1 MKFTLLMGVLFTSVL
16 ALAQSSP
23 PRGGVSS
30 EWDVR
35 KLLEGLDLQT
45 QHLKP
50 IIERIKPE
58 SWVANGAPEAYV
70 VQWKTGQ
77 TELRYLLSSSE
88 ALARQP
94 DRLTLALDTYFRMQA
109 MESTFGSVIEG
120 IRKYQNPALADLVQ
134 AVMAENSTNRDRLR
148 QYIQDLAEQKE
159 QEFKVVDHEAQRCR
173 DTLLHQPASQERKPV
188 KK

>member
-1 MKFTLLMGVLFTSVL
+1 MKFTLLASVL
-16 ALAQSSP
+16 LTSTLAPAQPSP

-58 SWVANGAPEAYV
+58 TWVANGAPEAYV

-77 TELRYLLSSSE
+77 AEL
-88 ALARQP
+88 
-94 DRLTLALDTYFRMQA
+94 
-109 MESTFGSVIEG
+109 
-120 IRKYQNPALADLVQ
+120 
-134 AVMAENSTNRDRLR
+134 
-148 QYIQDLAEQKE
+148 
-159 QEFKVVDHEAQRCR
+159 
-173 DTLLHQPASQERKPV
+173 
-188 KK
+188 

>member
-1 MKFTLLMGVLFTSVL
+1 MKFNLVASFLLTSTV
-16 ALAQSSP
+16 ALAQHSP
-23 PRGGVSS
+23 PSGGVSS

-58 SWVANGAPEAYV
+58 TWVTNGAPEAYI

-77 TELRYLLSSSE
+77 AELRYLLSSSE

-94 DRLTLALDTYFRMQA
+94 DRLTLALDTYFRMLA

-159 QEFKVVDHEAQRCR
+159 QQFKLVDHTTQPCR
-173 DTLLHQPASQERKPV
+173 TTFLH
-188 KK
+188 